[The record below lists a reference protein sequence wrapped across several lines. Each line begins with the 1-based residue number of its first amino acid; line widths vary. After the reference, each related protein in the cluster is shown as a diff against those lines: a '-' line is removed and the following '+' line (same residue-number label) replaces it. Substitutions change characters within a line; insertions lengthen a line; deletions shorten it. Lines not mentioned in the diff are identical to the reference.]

1 MKQAMGDLN
10 GSVIVLAAVALLSA
24 VFFMVVWPMVRQGLK
39 DDARCADAVCDVGY
53 NPGSGMVD
61 CYNPNATNK
70 TTFEC
75 PYRG

>member
-10 GSVIVLAAVALLSA
+10 GSVIVLSAVAMLSA
-24 VFFMVVWPMVRQGLK
+24 VFFMVIWPMVKQGLK

-53 NPGSGMVD
+53 NKSSGMVD
-61 CYNPNATNK
+61 CYNPNADNQTL
-70 TTFEC
+70 FEC